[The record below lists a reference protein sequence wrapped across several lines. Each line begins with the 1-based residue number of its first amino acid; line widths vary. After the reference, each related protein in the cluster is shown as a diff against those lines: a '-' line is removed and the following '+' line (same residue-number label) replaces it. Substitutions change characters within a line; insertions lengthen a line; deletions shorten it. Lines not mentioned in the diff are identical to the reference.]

1 MLPVCY
7 CLTKDDIVV
16 YGSSVTE
23 TLMHI
28 VSSHGSF
35 QIPSSRKLST
45 DDIFFIRAT
54 RAANEL
60 NAADIITFDISLL
73 TLNYSLFEYLKARPF
88 KFCNLNKS
96 CSHFVKSVC
105 SFCFAQVKHM
115 SFLQSNPYKIK
126 LFFSRS
132 LSLQLSM
139 LQSPANFNDEQ
150 Q

>member
-1 MLPVCY
+1 
-7 CLTKDDIVV
+7 
-16 YGSSVTE
+16 
-23 TLMHI
+23 MHI

-60 NAADIITFDISLL
+60 NAADIITFD
-73 TLNYSLFEYLKARPF
+73 LNYSLFEYLKARTF
-88 KFCNLNKS
+88 KFCDLNKS

-126 LFFSRS
+126 LFSLALSLYNCLCYSPLQTSTMNNSSIITSKVKLPKIHKQCFFSRRF
-132 LSLQLSM
+132 M
-139 LQSPANFNDEQ
+139 K
-150 Q
+150 